1 MNITLPSI
9 ARHALRA
16 WAVAALLG
24 IPVAQA
30 FTCSVSVTSIV
41 TAYSPTVAGDNVTTG
56 SYSITCT
63 RAGGDAA
70 TLNWS
75 LGADNGTHAAGAQNR
90 VQLGATANRY
100 NYEAYRVSTYVN
112 ANRWQDAAAT
122 RFSGTLSFGAVGSSA
137 STTAVFYLRLPGSQA
152 VRPAGTY
159 TDTVGVTLRNSGTL
173 ATLATGS
180 FGVTVITTAN
190 CQFSTFPSNI
200 SFNYTSF
207 QAGLVSAST
216 PFGVQCTTGLPYTL
230 AFDAASSVLLGLTY
244 TLSLSASSGT
254 GNGTPQAF
262 TATGQIAG
270 GQAGSCATATCSGSE
285 TRTLIIS
292 Y

>member
-1 MNITLPSI
+1 MNGMRMSI
-9 ARHALRA
+9 ARQAMRLIAL
-16 WAVAALLG
+16 AALLAV
-24 IPVAQA
+24 PAAQA

-56 SYSITCT
+56 SYTITCT

-75 LGADNGTHAAGAQNR
+75 LGANNGTHAAGAQNR

-100 NYEAYRVSTYVN
+100 NYEAYRVSTYTN
-112 ANRWQDAAAT
+112 ANRWQDTAAT
-122 RFSGTLSFGAVGSSA
+122 RLSGTLSFGAVGSSA

-159 TDTVGVTLRNSGTL
+159 TDSVGVTLRDSGTL
-173 ATLATGS
+173 AMLATGS
-180 FGVTVITTAN
+180 FSVTVITTAN
-190 CQFSTFPSNI
+190 CQFSTFPSSLN
-200 SFNYTSF
+200 FAYTSF
-207 QAGLVSAST
+207 QGSQVTANT

-244 TLSLSASSGT
+244 TLSLSANSGT

-262 TATGQIAG
+262 TATGTIAG
-270 GQAGSCATATCSGSE
+270 GQAGACATATCSGSE